1 MRKAKRVYKDSLCKS
16 RRRSVPNMRHS
27 SKGERG
33 HGDRGLLNE
42 EKTSFNSLFLKKICC
57 KMELNS

>member
-1 MRKAKRVYKDSLCKS
+1 
-16 RRRSVPNMRHS
+16 MRHS

-33 HGDRGLLNE
+33 RGDRGLLDE